1 MNGMKPDCMDDFI
14 FTNQTERS
22 TLELILARKLP
33 FPFCGISGILL
44 HGNYGTGKTTLA
56 ELLPNLIERSYSGEY
71 NLENGAGRMTVF
83 EDGCVDHYMFRCG
96 GGLSTTTITNT
107 VNKANEFNPYSK
119 YSGHDFFVFDEIDK
133 LTTGAQQS
141 LKSLMGLKRAMFIFT
156 TNFLHKVDVGVLN
169 RCHVIEMNQSTNLN
183 DYLSIAQNI
192 LSNMKLSV
200 SAINSQQV
208 SAFAQKA
215 KGSLREFSSKIV
227 IEGIKLGGTAPR

>member
-1 MNGMKPDCMDDFI
+1 
-14 FTNQTERS
+14 
-22 TLELILARKLP
+22 
-33 FPFCGISGILL
+33 
-44 HGNYGTGKTTLA
+44 
-56 ELLPNLIERSYSGEY
+56 
-71 NLENGAGRMTVF
+71 
-83 EDGCVDHYMFRCG
+83 
-96 GGLSTTTITNT
+96 
-107 VNKANEFNPYSK
+107 
-119 YSGHDFFVFDEIDK
+119 
-133 LTTGAQQS
+133 
-141 LKSLMGLKRAMFIFT
+141 MFIFT

-215 KGSLREFSSKIV
+215 KGSLREFSSNIV